1 MKNLL
6 IWYFGY
12 CCAIGTI
19 IYLQDKKRKVDS
31 YE

>member
-1 MKNLL
+1 MKNIL

-12 CCAIGTI
+12 CCAIGTVFYI
-19 IYLQDKKRKVDS
+19 QEKRKEVK

>member
-12 CCAIGTI
+12 CCAIGTM
-19 IYLQDKKRKVDS
+19 IYFQEKRKVVD